1 MNGIEIPE
9 RCGVI
14 LLKDITLFP
23 QGALPLHIFEPRYQS
38 MLEDALEG
46 NCMFCVGTLESDE
59 TPRPATC
66 VARVGTVGL
75 IRASREQEDGRSNL
89 LLHGVIRVT
98 FDRWLSSKPYPYA
111 RITPLSSPPLPD
123 HKGESLVSNLCLAIN
138 QVLSPFPDEI
148 RSNVISV
155 VEKSR
160 QNPALLADAISQQ
173 FIQDPDDRKM
183 LLEELDLGKRYS
195 FLTSFLKQAT
205 REMDNN

>member
-9 RCGVI
+9 HCGAI

-38 MLEDALEG
+38 MLDDALEG
-46 NCMFCVGTLESDE
+46 NCMLCVGTLESDE
-59 TPRPATC
+59 TQTPANC

-89 LLHGVIRVT
+89 LLHGVIRVS
-98 FDRWLSSKPYPYA
+98 FDQWLASKPYPYA
-111 RITPLSSPPLPD
+111 RITPLSSSPLPD
-123 HKGESLVSNLCLAIN
+123 KKGESLVSDLCLAVN
-138 QVLSPFPDEI
+138 RALSPFPDEI
-148 RSNVISV
+148 RSSVIAV

-183 LLEELDLGKRYS
+183 LLEELDLRKRYN
-195 FLTSFLKQAT
+195 FLTRFLEQAT
-205 REMDNN
+205 RDMDRN